1 MPDRHR
7 CADCRFLWE
16 RRQRA
21 QRHDNGGEFSRM
33 ITTDPPRCRNL
44 ACRDGGEVVD
54 ANVERECKH
63 FRVKGE

>member
-1 MPDRHR
+1 MDRHR
-7 CADCRFLWE
+7 CAECRFLWE
-16 RRQRA
+16 RVA
-21 QRHDNGGEFSRM
+21 DSMSRCG
-33 ITTDPPRCRNL
+33 DSPRCRNL